1 MTVTASAYTL
11 AELADLFAL
20 DKQGDDD
27 TLVSGVAAIAEA
39 KADDLSYV
47 RDGQYSKYLASAE
60 AGILLLTPALAAD
73 YAGSCLITADP
84 YLYYA
89 KITALFHPLPK
100 SKAGSKAG
108 IAASAVISASAQVSA
123 TADIGEQV
131 VIGAGCVIGDE
142 VVVGAGCI
150 ISDECTVKAGTYLH
164 PNVTIAAQTEIG
176 ERCIIHSGA
185 VLGADGFGFAPEG
198 KAWCKIPQIGNVI
211 LGDDVEIG
219 ANTTIDRAAMG
230 STRIGNGVKLDN
242 LIQVGHNTQIG
253 DHTAVA
259 ACTAIAGSTK
269 IGRYCRI
276 AGMCAIAGHLEIAD
290 DVTVTG
296 TGLVTHSL
304 KKPGVY
310 SSGVAVDDNARWRK
324 NSVRFR
330 QLDKMARR
338 LSDVEKQLAELKK
351 ESPGHG
357 ANER

>member
-1 MTVTASAYTL
+1 MTSHSNTSYTL
-11 AELADLFAL
+11 AELAERFSLSL
-20 DKQGDDD
+20 QGDEN
-27 TLVSGVAAIAEA
+27 TRVSGVAAIADAGEH
-39 KADDLSYV
+39 DLSYV
-47 RDGQYSKYLASAE
+47 RDGHYQKYLTDTQAA
-60 AGILLLTPALAAD
+60 ILLLTPALAEQYSGA
-73 YAGSCLITADP
+73 CLVTADP

-89 KITALFHPLPK
+89 KITALFHPQP
-100 SKAGSKAG
+100 SVIAGVAD
-108 IAASAVISASAQVSA
+108 SAVIADDATISASAE
-123 TADIGEQV
+123 IGEYV
-131 VIGAGCVIGDE
+131 VIKSGCVIGDG
-142 VVVGAGCI
+142 VVIGDGCVIGAA
-150 ISDECTVKAGTYLH
+150 CTIQQETYLH
-164 PNVTIAAQTEIG
+164 PNVTLAAHTEIG
-176 ERCIIHSGA
+176 SRCIIHSGA

-198 KAWCKIPQIGNVI
+198 KAWCKIPQIGNVV

-290 DVTVTG
+290 GVTVTG

-304 KKPGVY
+304 KKAGMY
-310 SSGVAVDDNARWRK
+310 SSGVAVEDNARWRK

-330 QLDKMARR
+330 HLDKMARR
-338 LSDVEKQLAELKK
+338 LNDLEKQLAELQK
-351 ESPGHG
+351 ESPANG
-357 ANER
+357 ADER

>member
-1 MTVTASAYTL
+1 MTVTSSVYTL
-11 AELADLFAL
+11 AELSGLFTL
-20 DKQGDDD
+20 DKQGDDS
-27 TLVSGVAAIAEA
+27 TLVSGVAAITEA
-39 KADDLSYV
+39 KSGDLSYV
-47 RDGQYSKYLASAE
+47 RDGQYSKYLDSAQ
-60 AGILLLTPALAAD
+60 AGILLLTPELAKD
-73 YAGSCLITADP
+73 YEGACLVTTDP

-100 SKAGSKAG
+100 VKAGM
-108 IAASAVISASAQVSA
+108 AASAVISSSAHVSA
-123 TADIGEQV
+123 TAEIAEHVVIGADCVIADDV
-131 VIGAGCVIGDE
+131 VIGAGCVIGD
-142 VVVGAGCI
+142 G
-150 ISDECTVKAGTYLH
+150 CTVKAGTYLH
-164 PNVTIAAQTEIG
+164 PNVTLAAQTEIG

-198 KAWCKIPQIGNVI
+198 KAWCKIPQVGNVV

-219 ANTTIDRAAMG
+219 ANTTVDRAAMG
-230 STRIGNGVKLDN
+230 STRIGHGVKLDN

-290 DVTVTG
+290 GVTVTG

-310 SSGVAVDDNARWRK
+310 SSGVSVEDNARWRK

-330 QLDKMARR
+330 HLDKMARR
-338 LSDVEKQLAELKK
+338 LNDLEKQLAELKK
-351 ESPGHG
+351 ESPANG

>member
-1 MTVTASAYTL
+1 MTSSSDTFYTL
-11 AELADLFAL
+11 AELANRFAL
-20 DKQGDDD
+20 PMQGDKNSS
-27 TLVSGVAAIAEA
+27 VSGVAAIADAGEH
-39 KADDLSYV
+39 DLSYV
-47 RDGQYSKYLASAE
+47 RDGKYQKYLSETRAA
-60 AGILLLTPALAAD
+60 ILLLTPELAENFS
-73 YAGSCLITADP
+73 GTCLVTPDP

-89 KITALFHPLPK
+89 KMTALFHPLPT
-100 SKAGSKAG
+100 ANAG
-108 IAASAVISASAQVSA
+108 IANSAVIAVDATVSDSAEV
-123 TADIGEQV
+123 GEQV
-131 VIGAGCVIGDE
+131 VINAGCVIGDDVIIGAGCVIG
-142 VVVGAGCI
+142 AG
-150 ISDECTVKAGTYLH
+150 CTVKQGSYLH
-164 PNVTIAAQTEIG
+164 PNVTLAAQTQIG

-198 KAWCKIPQIGNVI
+198 KAWCKIPQIGNVV

-230 STRIGNGVKLDN
+230 STQIGNGVKLDN

-290 DVTVTG
+290 GVTVTG

-304 KKPGVY
+304 KKAGVY
-310 SSGVAVDDNARWRK
+310 SSGVAVEDNARWRR

-330 QLDKMARR
+330 HLDKMARR
-338 LSDVEKQLAELKK
+338 LSDLEKQLAELQK
-351 ESPGHG
+351 ESPSHG